1 MFRLFITCLL
11 CVFFVRCSV
20 KRDIC
25 FDVSKKILSV
35 NDRKI
40 SGLQIEVFNLDSLK
54 AINHY
59 GLIPFNSNPEVVYSD
74 RNKFYLA
81 ISDKKFSELQKL
93 DFYSNKLKRLD
104 DSLQKRYP
112 LIKLPVKINFNDT
125 SRFLV
130 EKTIEIN
137 EDGYD
142 FSGNYSLQQLIVK
155 NKYYRIIFQ
164 SNKREDELWV
174 EFKTNEKNDV
184 IYWKTVN
191 MCVGRIIP
199 PRKL

>member
-1 MFRLFITCLL
+1 MFRLFITFLL
-11 CVFFVRCSV
+11 CVFFIKCSV
-20 KRDIC
+20 KREVCI
-25 FDVSKKILSV
+25 DVSKKSLSV

-54 AINHY
+54 SINHY
-59 GLIPFNSNPEVVYSD
+59 GIIPFNSYPEGVYFD
-74 RNKFYLA
+74 RNRFYLA

-125 SRFLV
+125 SKFLV

-164 SNKREDELWV
+164 SNKRDDELWV
-174 EFKTNEKNDV
+174 EFETNEKNDV

-191 MCVGRIIP
+191 MCFGRTVP